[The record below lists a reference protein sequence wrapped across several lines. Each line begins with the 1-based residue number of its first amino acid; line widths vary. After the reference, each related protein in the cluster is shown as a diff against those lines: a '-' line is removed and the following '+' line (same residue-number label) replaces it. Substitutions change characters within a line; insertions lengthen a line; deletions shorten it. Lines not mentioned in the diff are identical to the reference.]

1 MKKQKRKNGKAIYQ
15 PAGKAGEYGTWGCN
29 FYVGCLN
36 DCEYCFCPDFLRLV
50 LGVWFPI

>member
-36 DCEYCFCPDFLRLV
+36 DCVNIAFV
-50 LGVWFPI
+50 QTS